1 MDNRTRIL
9 EVKHLC
15 KYFYQGKVPMKA
27 VDDVNFHVFKG
38 ETFGLV
44 GESGCGKS
52 TTGRT
57 IIRLYQPTAGKILY
71 EGKDIAE
78 LPEKELGE
86 YRRKMQMIFQDPYA
100 SLNGRMTVLDIVG
113 EPLDI
118 QGKLKGKEREEK
130 ILQLLEAVGMNQ
142 DHASRYPH

>member
-1 MDNRTRIL
+1 
-9 EVKHLC
+9 
-15 KYFYQGKVPMKA
+15 
-27 VDDVNFHVFKG
+27 
-38 ETFGLV
+38 
-44 GESGCGKS
+44 
-52 TTGRT
+52 
-57 IIRLYQPTAGKILY
+57 
-71 EGKDIAE
+71 
-78 LPEKELGE
+78 
-86 YRRKMQMIFQDPYA
+86 MQMIFQDPYA